1 MSTLK
6 QCLKLAK
13 ECLAGGKYPD
23 AVNHCQAALQ
33 HDSNSYDAHV

>member
-13 ECLAGGKYPD
+13 ECLAEGKYTG